1 MLMLLTK
8 NEDGVLFMN
17 KNTFEIVQ
25 LLSKEHRLKFGYS
38 LLLVK
43 ELTNILDEAILNIE
57 NEEVFEL
64 INLLKKGINDNID
77 YLPKRYGFDPKTF
90 EGDINAD
97 VIN

>member
-1 MLMLLTK
+1 
-8 NEDGVLFMN
+8 MN

-57 NEEVFEL
+57 NEEVFEF
-64 INLLKKGINDNID
+64 INLLKRN
-77 YLPKRYGFDPKTF
+77 
-90 EGDINAD
+90 
-97 VIN
+97 

>member
-1 MLMLLTK
+1 MLMSLTK
-8 NEDGVLFMN
+8 KEDGVLFMN

-57 NEEVFEL
+57 NEEVFEF
-64 INLLKKGINDNID
+64 INLLKKGIDNNID
-77 YLPKRYGFDPKTF
+77 YLPKRYGFNPKDF

>member
-1 MLMLLTK
+1 MLMSLTK
-8 NEDGVLFMN
+8 KEDGVLFMN

-57 NEEVFEL
+57 NEEVFEF
-64 INLLKKGINDNID
+64 INLLKKGIGNNID